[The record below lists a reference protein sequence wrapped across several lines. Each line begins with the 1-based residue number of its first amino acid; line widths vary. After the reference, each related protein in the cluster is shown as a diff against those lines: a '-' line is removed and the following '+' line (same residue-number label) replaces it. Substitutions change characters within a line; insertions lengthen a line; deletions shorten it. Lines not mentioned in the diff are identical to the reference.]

1 MKDIVSWDVYLVTDV
16 SLSRGRS
23 NLEIVQ
29 AAVQAGVS
37 VVQLREKNLSAHDYF
52 SEGRKIK
59 DFLVQ
64 QNVPLIIN
72 DRIEVALAL
81 DADGVHLG
89 QTDVSL
95 EIARKILGP
104 EKIIGWS
111 VNDLSHIS
119 EEEASLADYL
129 AISPVFFTSTK
140 KDISAPWG
148 IEGVRKARSITQSP
162 LLGIG
167 GIDLDNASDVIL
179 AGLDCIAVVSA
190 IVSAEDPFLATKS
203 LVATVR
209 KAKQARQIR

>member
-1 MKDIVSWDVYLVTDV
+1 MKDVVSWDVYLVTDK
-16 SLSRGRS
+16 SRSRGRS

-29 AAVQAGVS
+29 AAVHAGVS
-37 VVQLREKNLSAHDYF
+37 VVQLREKDLSARDFF

-59 DFLVQ
+59 NFLVQ
-64 QNVPLIIN
+64 HNVPLIIN

-89 QTDVSL
+89 QSDVPL

-104 EKIIGWS
+104 DKIIGWS

-140 KDISAPWG
+140 KDISTPWG
-148 IEGVRKARSITQSP
+148 IEGVRKARFITLSP
-162 LLGIG
+162 LIGIG

-190 IVSAEDPFLATKS
+190 IVSAEDPLLATKS
-203 LVATVR
+203 LVTTVR